1 MYDHMLRLQD
11 SAAKTATGYGTIGG
25 VAQTR
30 QLDEAFT
37 TGRFIV
43 RADAV
48 AHDIYNQSQHYII
61 ILEGGDDALFT
72 NTIELARIEL
82 GWAALFDTGN
92 IDKFTGHY
100 IVPFYNRVNGVLYPY
115 VRTRHVIAGTG
126 VSVTYRAVL
135 GRLP

>member
-11 SAAKTATGYGTIGG
+11 SAAKTVTGYGTIGG

-48 AHDIYNQSQHYII
+48 AMDIYNQDKHYII

-72 NTIELARIEL
+72 NTMELARVEL
-82 GWAALFDTGN
+82 GYAALFDTGN
-92 IDKFTGHY
+92 VNKTVGHY
-100 IVPFYNRVNGVLYPY
+100 ITPFYNRVNGVLYPY
-115 VRTRHVIAGTG
+115 VRTRHVIAGNG
-126 VSVTYRAVL
+126 ASITYRAVL